1 MPLLARHFSKTHS
14 LIGVAQKKG
23 MQEGFILLE
32 ALLAMS
38 LIVGVW
44 MGMVQIY
51 QGLALRQTKL
61 QTEKVQ
67 LRKES
72 DVFELSEHARSHI
85 HGSVKHESSRVLN
98 RSSAVP
104 SAPQSA
110 AKNKR
115 RFGS

>member
-1 MPLLARHFSKTHS
+1 MPLIAHHFSKAQS
-14 LIGVAQKKG
+14 LIGIPQKKE
-23 MQEGFILLE
+23 MQQGFILLE

-61 QTEKVQ
+61 QAEKVQ
-67 LRKES
+67 LRKDS
-72 DVFELSEHARSHI
+72 DVFELSEHARSHA
-85 HGSVKHESSRVLN
+85 HGPVKHESSRVLS
-98 RSSAVP
+98 RSRAMP
-104 SAPQSA
+104 STTQAPL
-110 AKNKR
+110 KNKR

>member
-1 MPLLARHFSKTHS
+1 MPLLARHFPKAQS
-14 LIGVAQKKG
+14 LIGITQKKE
-23 MQEGFILLE
+23 MQQGFILLE

-72 DVFELSEHARSHI
+72 DVFELSEHARSHA
-85 HGSVKHESSRVLN
+85 HGSVKHESSRVPN

-104 SAPQSA
+104 SAPQSIV
-110 AKNKR
+110 KNKR
-115 RFGS
+115 RFGG

>member
-1 MPLLARHFSKTHS
+1 MPLIARHFSKAQS
-14 LIGVAQKKG
+14 PISIPQKKE
-23 MQEGFILLE
+23 MQQGFVLLE

-38 LIVGVW
+38 LIVGAW

-51 QGLALRQTKL
+51 QGLALHQTKL

-72 DVFELSEHARSHI
+72 DVFELSEHARSHA
-85 HGSVKHESSRVLN
+85 HGSVKHESSRVLS
-98 RSSAVP
+98 RSRAMP
-104 SAPQSA
+104 SATEAPL
-110 AKNKR
+110 KNKR